1 MAKEDYYKILGVNK
15 TDDKETIKK
24 AYKKLALKYHP
35 DRAAEDKKEEYEQKF
50 KEMSEAYAV
59 LSDDNKRKQYDSYGH
74 DAFSGNGFSGNPFEG
89 SDISSILREMFG
101 SSFFSGGFGNFNY
114 EDNYV
119 DLDLQYR
126 LTISFE
132 EAIFGV
138 EKEIEIK
145 KYVLCDVCGG
155 SGAKNNEFKACESCS
170 GRGRITSEQRTIF
183 GNVRQTRTCPSC
195 SGKGKVPK
203 INCSSCMGTGILHK
217 KIKVKIK
224 IPAGI
229 DDGQILR
236 VPNSGNESQDGKK
249 GDLLLIIRVKKHNTF
264 TRENDNLF
272 MDLDVSFS
280 QAALG
285 DNVLIKAISGNT
297 KIKIPS
303 GIQSGTILRLKGKGV
318 KNVSSYRVGDLFI
331 KVRIKTPTNLSR
343 EQKELFKKLE
353 KIKE

>member
-217 KIKVKIK
+217 NKGKNK

-249 GDLLLIIRVKKHNTF
+249 GDLLLIIRVKNIIHLLERMIIYLW
-264 TRENDNLF
+264 TRCF
-272 MDLDVSFS
+272 FS